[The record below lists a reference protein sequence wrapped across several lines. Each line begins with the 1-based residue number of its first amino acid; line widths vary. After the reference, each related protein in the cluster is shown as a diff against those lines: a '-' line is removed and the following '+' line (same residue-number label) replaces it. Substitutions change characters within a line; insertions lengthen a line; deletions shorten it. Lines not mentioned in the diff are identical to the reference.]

1 MASKRAMWLSRRPLI
16 RRRTPPG
23 SAPGTFEVD
32 PQAPPPVITVIA
44 YSPHDLVEETIDN
57 PRSIT
62 NLLGKR
68 PVTWINVDGLGDAE
82 TIRVLG
88 EIFELHPLVLEDL
101 VHTHQRP
108 KFEEHDARAFI
119 ITRMPQL
126 EEMLR
131 IEQVSVFL
139 GADFVLT
146 LQERPGDCFEPVRKR
161 LRSQRGLV
169 RRQGADYLAYA
180 LLDAVIDS
188 YFPVLEAYGQ
198 RLDDLEAEI
207 LTNPGPP
214 TVARIQQTKHELQAL
229 RRTIWPQRDT
239 LNVLIRDT
247 SPLISDETRVF
258 LRDCYDHSIHIMELV
273 ETYHEV
279 AAGLIEFYMSSVG
292 HRMNE
297 IMKVLTV
304 IATIFIPLTFI
315 AGIYG
320 MNFNPAASP
329 WNMPELN
336 WYLGYP
342 FALGLMVVLV
352 LGMLFYFRRRRW
364 IQ

>member
-1 MASKRAMWLSRRPLI
+1 MASKHKKWMTRRPLI
-16 RRRTPPG
+16 RRRTLPG
-23 SAPGTFEVD
+23 AAPGTLVID
-32 PQAPPPVITVIA
+32 PQAPHPVISVIA
-44 YSPHDLVEETIDN
+44 YGPDDLVEESNADPGSI
-57 PRSIT
+57 RSY
-62 NLLGKR
+62 LGKW
-68 PVTWINVDGLGDAE
+68 PVTWINVDGLGDAD
-82 TIRVLG
+82 TINALG
-88 EIFELHPLVLEDL
+88 EIFELHPLVLEDV

-108 KFEEHDARAFI
+108 KFEEYDSHAFI

-126 EEMLR
+126 EEAFR
-131 IEQVSVFL
+131 TEQVSIFL
-139 GADFVLT
+139 GADYVLT

-161 LRSQRGLV
+161 LRNQRGLV

-188 YFPVLEAYGQ
+188 YFPLLEDYGE

-207 LTNPGPP
+207 SERPGPA
-214 TVARIQQTKHELQAL
+214 TVARIQQTKHDLQAL

-239 LNVLIRDT
+239 LNVLIRDR
-247 SPLISDETRVF
+247 SPLISDDTRVF

-279 AAGLIEFYMSSVG
+279 AAGLIELYMSSVG

-342 FALGLMVVLV
+342 FALGLMVVVV
-352 LGMLFYFRRRRW
+352 LGMLFYFRRRHW
-364 IQ
+364 IR

>member
-1 MASKRAMWLSRRPLI
+1 MASKRMLWPTRRPLI
-16 RRRTPPG
+16 RRRTLPG
-23 SAPGTFEVD
+23 AAPGTVVID
-32 PQAPPPVITVIA
+32 PQAPAPVISVTAYGPDELIEEAIA
-44 YSPHDLVEETIDN
+44 D
-57 PRSIT
+57 PRAILSY
-62 NLLGKR
+62 LGKW

-82 TIRVLG
+82 TINALG
-88 EIFELHPLVLEDL
+88 EIFELHPLVLEDV

-108 KFEEHDARAFI
+108 KFEEYDSHAFI

-126 EEMLR
+126 EEAFR
-131 IEQVSVFL
+131 TEQVSIFL
-139 GADFVLT
+139 GADYVLT

-161 LRSQRGLV
+161 LRNQRGLV

-188 YFPVLEAYGQ
+188 YFPVLEVYGE
-198 RLDDLEAEI
+198 RLDDLETEI
-207 LTNPGPP
+207 SERPGPA
-214 TVARIQQTKHELQAL
+214 TVARIQQMKHDLQAL

-247 SPLISDETRVF
+247 GPFISDTTRVF

-297 IMKVLTV
+297 IMKVLT
-304 IATIFIPLTFI
+304 IMATIFIPLTFI

-320 MNFNPAASP
+320 MNFNPSASP

-342 FALGLMVVLV
+342 LALGLMVVVV
-352 LGMLFYFRRRRW
+352 LGMLFYFRRKRW
-364 IQ
+364 IG